1 VNKKMDS
8 NNLIK
13 NLKIIIIIALI
24 IAVIGALLYLLYGL
38 ALVWQAIAAGIIS
51 GSLFLLVIVFIIIS
65 VYLWTRNYLLKRELT
80 RCQTELRY
88 CRAELAKYEKGPKDE
103 TKEN

>member
-1 VNKKMDS
+1 MDS
-8 NNLIK
+8 NDLIK

-24 IAVIGALLYLLYGL
+24 IAVIGAVLYLLYGL

-51 GSLFLLVIVFIIIS
+51 GLLFLLVIVFIVIS

-80 RCQTELRY
+80 RYHTELRY
-88 CRAELAKYEKGPKDE
+88 CRTELAKYEKEPNN
-103 TKEN
+103 EN

>member
-1 VNKKMDS
+1 MDS
-8 NNLIK
+8 NDLIK
-13 NLKIIIIIALI
+13 NLKIIVIIVLI
-24 IAVIGALLYLLYGL
+24 IAVIGAVLYLLYGL

-51 GSLFLLVIVFIIIS
+51 GLLFLMVIVFIIIS

-80 RCQTELRY
+80 RSQTELRY

>member
-1 VNKKMDS
+1 MDS
-8 NNLIK
+8 NDMIK

-24 IAVIGALLYLLYGL
+24 IAVIGAVLYILYGL

-51 GSLFLLVIVFIIIS
+51 GLLFLMVIIFIIIS

-80 RCQTELRY
+80 RYQTELKY
-88 CRAELAKYEKGPKDE
+88 CRAELAKYEKKQRDE
-103 TKEN
+103 D

>member
-1 VNKKMDS
+1 MDS

-13 NLKIIIIIALI
+13 NLKIIVIIALI
-24 IAVIGALLYLLYGL
+24 IAVVGAVLYLLYGL

-51 GSLFLLVIVFIIIS
+51 GLLFLLVIVFVVIS

-80 RCQTELRY
+80 RYQTELHH
-88 CRAELAKYEKGPKDE
+88 CRFELAKYKKEPNDE
-103 TKEN
+103 TKKN